1 MLERDTHIIYIAY
14 FTYSIIDRNAPI
26 DWGYELICTSVKFD
40 GEYVCYQ
47 INTDETY
54 MTIPL
59 LQSAKEES
67 RIMEAILINNLNNTK
82 DATFFLFLKQLQ
94 QNNIGI
100 KYTFW
105 SNATSETV
113 MFVLSPST
121 LRTCIKDQL

>member
-1 MLERDTHIIYIAY
+1 M
-14 FTYSIIDRNAPI
+14 
-26 DWGYELICTSVKFD
+26 DWGYELTCTSVKFD
-40 GEYVCYQ
+40 GE
-47 INTDETY
+47 
-54 MTIPL
+54 
-59 LQSAKEES
+59 
-67 RIMEAILINNLNNTK
+67 NNTK

-105 SNATSETV
+105 SNATSKTV

>member
-1 MLERDTHIIYIAY
+1 
-14 FTYSIIDRNAPI
+14 
-26 DWGYELICTSVKFD
+26 
-40 GEYVCYQ
+40 
-47 INTDETY
+47 

-94 QNNIGI
+94 KNNIGI

>member
-1 MLERDTHIIYIAY
+1 
-14 FTYSIIDRNAPI
+14 
-26 DWGYELICTSVKFD
+26 
-40 GEYVCYQ
+40 
-47 INTDETY
+47 